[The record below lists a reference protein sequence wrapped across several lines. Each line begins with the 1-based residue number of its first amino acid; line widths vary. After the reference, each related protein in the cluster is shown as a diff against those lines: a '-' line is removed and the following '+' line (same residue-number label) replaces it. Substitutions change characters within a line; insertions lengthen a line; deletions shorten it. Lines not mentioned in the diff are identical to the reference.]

1 MPSLHASEL
10 TQVPE
15 TQLSE
20 VHRLPSLH
28 VFVSSTTWLHCPLD
42 GSQASSVQA
51 FRSSHESADVPTQAP
66 AWHTSGAVHAFP
78 SSQGVSSGAGE
89 SEHSPVAGLQAATWQ
104 GAFVAL
110 AWGFVAGFVAG
121 WFTAFCRN
129 FVIAASLWLGRT
141 RSELDATRDFL
152 DHI

>member
-1 MPSLHASEL
+1 MNTPPSALPRSLELAFEPLHKRALGMAIGSATGLSAFLL
-10 TQVPE
+10 TAVMLIRQPPQRDDLLLLAEYFYGYTV
-15 TQLSE
+15 
-20 VHRLPSLH
+20 
-28 VFVSSTTWLHCPLD
+28 TW
-42 GSQASSVQA
+42 
-51 FRSSHESADVPTQAP
+51 E
-66 AWHTSGAVHAFP
+66 
-78 SSQGVSSGAGE
+78 
-89 SEHSPVAGLQAATWQ
+89 
-104 GAFVAL
+104 GAFIAL